1 MAHLLKLLIEKI
13 LDLLDTIYRCPIA
26 VGSSVGSSAGVHSHL
41 FSREHDSM
49 HRDAMLG
56 KVGGDAVA
64 VKPLHSIILSQT
76 LNPERKSGVGRG
88 RKYGV
93 SCTRYVEGGCK
104 MPPSLTNSNQAASGF
119 SPRRSV
125 CMCSGHSL

>member
-1 MAHLLKLLIEKI
+1 MAHLLKLLIEKT

-64 VKPLHSIILSQT
+64 VKPLHSIIFESNVKPRKKKRCRT
-76 LNPERKSGVGRG
+76 GPEIWCIVYPIRRG
-88 RKYGV
+88 RV
-93 SCTRYVEGGCK
+93 QNASF
-104 MPPSLTNSNQAASGF
+104 SNQ
-119 SPRRSV
+119 
-125 CMCSGHSL
+125 L